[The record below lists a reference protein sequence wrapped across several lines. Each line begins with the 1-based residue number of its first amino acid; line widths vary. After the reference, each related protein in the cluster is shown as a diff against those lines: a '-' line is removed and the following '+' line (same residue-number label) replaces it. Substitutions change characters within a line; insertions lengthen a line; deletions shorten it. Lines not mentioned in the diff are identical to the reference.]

1 MPSRPSPLR
10 RSAASRR
17 ESGLLVK
24 HPERAE
30 PPLQSADMDALI
42 IGAGQAGLGIGYHL
56 RAAGLKALIL
66 ERGQIGETWR
76 NQRWDSFAVNTPNW
90 MNGLPGSP
98 YRGKDPDGFYLRDE
112 LVAVFERYATEHVLP
127 IRTGVTV
134 SRVTRLDGSSSFMI
148 ETVDQLGRRE
158 TLESPNVVVAS
169 GLMQA
174 PKFPAIAGS
183 LPEPPLQIHA
193 AEFRSAA
200 GLPDGSVLI
209 VGSGQSGCQIAEDL
223 LDAGRTVYLCTSQV
237 GRVPRRYRGRDTLEW
252 MQELG
257 LWDQTTADLP
267 DPAMEF
273 APQPQV
279 SGVGRL
285 GRTVSLQ
292 SLHGRG
298 VKLMGRLKG
307 IEGATVLSDDTLA
320 AHLAFADEFS
330 AELKT
335 KIDEHIESRGLD
347 APPAEVD
354 PTDLP
359 AGPEVAQ
366 TGLTELDLAAAGV
379 TTIVWCTGFTSNLDW
394 LELPVFDEFG
404 RPIHRRGV
412 SPIPGLFFLGFPWLH
427 TRKSGIIFGIDED
440 ARHLA
445 DAIVSRRA

>member
-169 GLMQA
+169 GLM
-174 PKFPAIAGS
+174 
-183 LPEPPLQIHA
+183 
-193 AEFRSAA
+193 
-200 GLPDGSVLI
+200 
-209 VGSGQSGCQIAEDL
+209 
-223 LDAGRTVYLCTSQV
+223 
-237 GRVPRRYRGRDTLEW
+237 
-252 MQELG
+252 
-257 LWDQTTADLP
+257 
-267 DPAMEF
+267 
-273 APQPQV
+273 
-279 SGVGRL
+279 
-285 GRTVSLQ
+285 
-292 SLHGRG
+292 
-298 VKLMGRLKG
+298 
-307 IEGATVLSDDTLA
+307 
-320 AHLAFADEFS
+320 
-330 AELKT
+330 
-335 KIDEHIESRGLD
+335 
-347 APPAEVD
+347 
-354 PTDLP
+354 
-359 AGPEVAQ
+359 
-366 TGLTELDLAAAGV
+366 
-379 TTIVWCTGFTSNLDW
+379 
-394 LELPVFDEFG
+394 
-404 RPIHRRGV
+404 
-412 SPIPGLFFLGFPWLH
+412 
-427 TRKSGIIFGIDED
+427 
-440 ARHLA
+440 
-445 DAIVSRRA
+445 